1 MTNPGFVRINLK
13 ASDLISWTT
22 SISVGLAFLFIFVV
36 GSIDCVHP
44 QSQAANLGCGENLNP
59 KGLEVLQKANALFH
73 TGITA
78 DPKEGPKIGDAMP
91 LFEEAIRLEP
101 RLISPYLNLSVYY
114 DAAEDN
120 PEKALTLL
128 KKGVSH
134 CPQEPD
140 LHFSAGVM
148 YSHAKKYSE
157 AIASYEKA
165 LQLNYKG
172 PLETLYLNIG
182 TNYARLGEYDQSIP
196 YLKKSLEINPT
207 KLDAYQN
214 LSLVYLRKGD
224 RLSARKT
231 AEKLKE
237 LDPRGRYGEWA
248 AKILKDM

>member
-1 MTNPGFVRINLK
+1 MLTPNSNRQPKDYIYRT
-13 ASDLISWTT
+13 ASMRA
-22 SISVGLAFLFIFVV
+22 VFAFFFIFAI
-36 GSIDCVHP
+36 GSFDGVHP
-44 QSQAANLGCGENLNP
+44 QSRTANLGCGGNLNP
-59 KGLEVLQKANALFH
+59 KAVEVLERANALFR
-73 TGITA
+73 TGVTA
-78 DPKEGPKIGDAMP
+78 DPREGPKIGDAMP

-101 RLISPYLNLSVYY
+101 RLISPYLNLAVYY

-120 PEKALTLL
+120 PTKALALL
-128 KKGVSH
+128 KEGINH

-140 LHFSAGVM
+140 LHFSAGIM

-165 LQLNYKG
+165 LQFNYKG

-182 TNYARLGEYDQSIP
+182 TNYARLGKYDESIP
-196 YLKKSLEINPT
+196 YLNKSLEINPT

-224 RLSARKT
+224 RTNARKT

-237 LDPRGRYGEWA
+237 LDPKGRYGDWA
-248 AKILKDM
+248 TKFLKDI

>member
-1 MTNPGFVRINLK
+1 MTNPSFVSIYAN
-13 ASDLISWTT
+13 ASEHISRTTLIT
-22 SISVGLAFLFIFVV
+22 VGLAFFFIFVV
-36 GSIDCVHP
+36 GLIDCVHP
-44 QSQAANLGCGENLNP
+44 QSQTANLGCGENLNP
-59 KGLEVLQKANALFH
+59 KALEVLERANALFR
-73 TGITA
+73 TA
-78 DPKEGPKIGDAMP
+78 VRAEPKQGPKIGDAMP

-120 PEKALTLL
+120 PGKALALIT
-128 KKGVSH
+128 KGISH

-140 LHFSAGVM
+140 LYFSAGIM

-157 AIASYEKA
+157 AIVSYEKA

-224 RLSARKT
+224 RVNARKT

-237 LDPRGRYGEWA
+237 LDPRGKYGDWA
-248 AKILKDM
+248 TNALKNM

>member
-1 MTNPGFVRINLK
+1 MLTPSFNRQP
-13 ASDLISWTT
+13 SDHISRTTLITA
-22 SISVGLAFLFIFVV
+22 GLASFFIFTA
-36 GSIDCVHP
+36 GSIDCLHP
-44 QSQAANLGCGENLNP
+44 QSRTANLGCGENLNS
-59 KGLEVLQKANALFH
+59 KAVEVLERANAIFR
-73 TGITA
+73 TGVTA
-78 DPKEGPKIGDAMP
+78 DPKEGLKIGDAMP

-101 RLISPYLNLSVYY
+101 RLISPYLNLAVYY

-120 PEKALTLL
+120 PGKALALL
-128 KKGVSH
+128 KEGINH

-140 LHFSAGVM
+140 LHFSAGIM

-182 TNYARLGEYDQSIP
+182 TNYARLGKYDESIP
-196 YLKKSLEINPT
+196 YLNKSLEINPT

-224 RLSARKT
+224 RVNARKT

-237 LDPRGRYGEWA
+237 LDPKGRYGDWA
-248 AKILKDM
+248 TKFLRDM